1 MKYVVMTEGTCEK
14 ALIDVLIDRSIF
26 SISVESLLYE
36 QVFHARQIKN
46 SLIERINQLP
56 ASEKISIIRIG
67 DKLNDEL
74 YIPDEIVDRVKNCK
88 KICIKPEFEILH
100 LIQKKE
106 DTNYIRKYKSKMKVS
121 EYLYQIDC
129 NYEKSYEYNY
139 EFFDSLS
146 DEEIKNIARTYSC
159 TRSKVHSKDE
169 GTLEE
174 LIKI

>member
-14 ALIDVLIDRSIF
+14 ALIDVLIEKNIF
-26 SISVESLLYE
+26 SLEVESLLYE

-46 SLIERINQLP
+46 SLVERINQLP
-56 ASEKISIIRIG
+56 IDEKISIIRIG
-67 DKLNDEL
+67 DTLTDEL
-74 YIPDEIVDRVKNCK
+74 LIPDEIKDRVESCK

-100 LIQKKE
+100 LIQRKE
-106 DTNYIRKYKSKMKVS
+106 DSKYIRKHKSKLKVS

-139 EFFDSLS
+139 DFFVSLS
-146 DEEIKNIARTYSC
+146 NEEIKNIIHAYKC
-159 TRSKVHSKDE
+159 TRSKVHNKDE

-174 LIKI
+174 MIK